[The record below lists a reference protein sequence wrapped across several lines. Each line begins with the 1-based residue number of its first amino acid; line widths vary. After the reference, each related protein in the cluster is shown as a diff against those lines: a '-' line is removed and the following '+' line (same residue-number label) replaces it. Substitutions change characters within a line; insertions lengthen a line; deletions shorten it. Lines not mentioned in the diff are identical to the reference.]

1 MMHTNR
7 SRWTIPAAL
16 IALSALPAVMG
27 ASRLR
32 EIAEHAAVTP
42 DNARFLAAPMP
53 VTVHISAVIPFTLLG
68 ALQFAP
74 SLRGR
79 SPWHRIFGWLLVPCG
94 LAAAL
99 SGLWMTLFYPWPAGD
114 GVGVYVERLI
124 FGSAMLGSLLL
135 ALVAIRRRDFPAHGA
150 WMTRA
155 YAIGLGAGT
164 QVLTH
169 LPWFLLVDSKPGEGP
184 RTVMMGTAWV
194 INVIVAEWV
203 IRRRPRPRQ
212 VRRREAGHVPAI
224 ALGVP
229 SKAPLTP
236 RVRRHCA

>member
-1 MMHTNR
+1 MHTNR
-7 SRWTIPAAL
+7 SRWTVPAAL

-27 ASRLR
+27 AIRLR
-32 EIAEHAAVTP
+32 EIAGHAAVTP
-42 DNARFLAAPMP
+42 DNARFLAAPLP
-53 VTVHISAVIPFTLLG
+53 VTVHVSAVIPFTLLG

-79 SPWHRIFGWLLVPCG
+79 SPWHRIVGWLLAPCG

-99 SGLWMTLFYPWPAGD
+99 SGLWMTLFYPWPEGD
-114 GVGVYVERLI
+114 GVGVYAERLI

-135 ALVAIRRRDFPAHGA
+135 ALAAIRRRDFAAHGA
-150 WMTRA
+150 WMTRG

-169 LPWFLLVDSKPGEGP
+169 LPWFLLVDGKPGTGP
-184 RTVMMGTAWV
+184 RTVMMGAAWV

-203 IRRRPRPRQ
+203 IRRRPRKGAQ
-212 VRRREAGHVPAI
+212 VPHDGRREGHIWRTTRSEHYAVE
-224 ALGVP
+224 
-229 SKAPLTP
+229 
-236 RVRRHCA
+236 R